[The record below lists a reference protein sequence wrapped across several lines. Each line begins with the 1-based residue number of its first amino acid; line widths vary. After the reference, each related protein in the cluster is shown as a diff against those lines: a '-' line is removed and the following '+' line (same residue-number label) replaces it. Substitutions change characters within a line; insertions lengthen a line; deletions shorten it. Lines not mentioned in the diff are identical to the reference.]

1 TVYGV
6 LPPGLAK
13 QQLDYAHQAL
23 ETGQLQTFEHDFEFE
38 GQHHYEEVRIAPLN
52 DQDVLI
58 VVRDISEQT
67 QLATERARATAALVE
82 SERRFRTLFENT
94 PKLAVQGYDRDRRVI
109 YWNSASETLYGYSAA
124 EAIGQPIETLIV
136 PPEARPQVVGR
147 LENWAREKAIP
158 AGEIDLVAK
167 DGTKLTVF
175 SNHITL
181 TNRAGELEFY
191 CVDIDLGPLKQA
203 EHQLQALN
211 QSLEATVAA
220 RTADLQEREQFLQT
234 VLDTFPLAVF
244 WKDQDSLYQGGNR
257 NFLRHAGL
265 GSITEIIG
273 KRDDQLP
280 WSEAEAEAYRQQ
292 DRQIM
297 ASGTPLMGIVETQM
311 QADGHQVWIETNKL
325 PLRNL
330 AGDVIGVL
338 GTYQD
343 ITDRH
348 QAEAALIQSE
358 ARQRA
363 ILATLPDYLFCL
375 GTDGVY
381 RDLVTYQPEI
391 ALFPADFNPVGLAM
405 SDVLPPDIATL
416 QLRYLEEAL
425 ATGTLQTYEQ
435 QVPLEDGIRDEEV
448 RVIQS
453 GPDEA
458 LFMIRDISE
467 RARLE
472 AERKHA
478 AAQLRRYERVVSA
491 TIDGIAL
498 VDCNYIYQL
507 ANPTYLH
514 LTGKTQDQVVG
525 QSVEAVL
532 GEVLGEPFFRLQIQP
547 NLARCLAG
555 ECIQYEAWFD
565 FAATGPRFMS
575 VNYVPYRKLD
585 GTIAG
590 IVTNT
595 RDITNLKQMQYTLG
609 LATQQLQAFLVNAP
623 VMISHFDDEG
633 RYFQVNQTFAEQ
645 VGRPINEIVG
655 RSFAD
660 LFPASTVA
668 MFQERV
674 QRVVETQQPLEVEDE
689 VCINGEMKTFQTTLF
704 AVKDLYQGR
713 TMSFWAIAKEIT
725 DRKQAEAA
733 LKESEAR
740 WQFALEGAGDGVWDW
755 NLQTNQVF
763 FSHPWKAMLGF
774 SDEEIGDSR
783 QEWESRVHPD
793 DLESCHDALQRH
805 FRGEAPIYQREHR
818 LRCRDGSYKW
828 ILTRGKVIE
837 WGDQGQPLRMIGT
850 HTDVSDLKQAET
862 QLQEMTQR
870 LTLAT
875 DSAQI
880 GVWEWD
886 VLTDR
891 LIWDDCMYALYG
903 QAPED
908 FGGVYGDWQR
918 GLHPEDRPKADA
930 DIHAAIAGEKEFH
943 PEFRVVWPDG
953 QVRFIQAHAIVL
965 RDHAGTPQRMIG
977 VNWDITDRKQTEAAL
992 QNLMIDT
999 AATTGQDFFA
1009 ALARHIATALA
1020 VPYTIVNAHKD
1031 GELQTLAFC
1040 AEGTLQPNFVYNSV
1054 HTPCERTLQAGHFY
1068 CADQVQHH
1076 FPEDVDLVMM
1086 EAQSYLGI
1094 AFQDAEG
1101 HTIGELCILD
1111 KKPLQAPQR
1120 AQQILQ
1126 IFAARAA
1133 AELQRQRATDALEQ
1147 LNQTLEAR
1155 VTQRTAALREQ
1166 QMRYRT
1172 LMEGASDAILV
1183 IDFQGNF
1190 MEANDQA
1197 ERLLGYPKAE
1207 LTAMHITQLRASEDA
1222 ATVLA
1227 HFEQVTR
1234 QARSQVLDVPLLR
1247 QDGAFVSVDVSASV
1261 IDINGEP
1268 IVQAIFRDISDRKRF
1283 EAERQRAEQDLQRL
1297 VLELSD
1303 FKFALDQSAIVVTTD
1318 AKGVITYANDRF
1330 CEISG
1335 YDREAIL
1342 GRTHRLVNS
1351 GHHPPK
1357 FFQDLWRTI
1366 ASGQV
1371 WRGEICNRNKKGEL
1385 YWVESTLVPFLD
1397 AQGKPFQ
1404 YLTIRFDITDRKQA
1418 EQTIRKQAEREKLL
1432 RETGELIRQS
1442 LDLLTIFNTAC
1453 QEIQAVLQSDRV
1465 SIFQFGP
1472 ISEFLQG
1479 EFVAESAVAGI
1490 RSVLETPVE
1499 DHCFGENYSTLYSQG
1514 RGFVSHDIHD
1524 QGLSPCHI
1532 DILAQFQVRA

>member
-1 TVYGV
+1 MPSSAKALTAVALQSAIARSPLVATPETTVMVAATQMSQGAGGCSDCVVVVESERVVGLLTERDVVRLVSQECPLQAQTLGAVMTQPVVTLRESSWVDGTLDSAAVLALFQQHGIRHLPLVDAGDRLTGLLTDTGLQRAMIAAQSEDEARCRAQGAHYKAVVEAIPDLMFRVGADGCYRGLVTQGRSFDVVPPSLDRIGQSLGEVLPPAVAEQHSHYLRQALETGELQLYEQQIPVAIGGASPGENDLQYEEVRVIPCGEDEVLFIVRDITAQKQTEVTLRQSEQLHRTLIETQPDLIIHMDRQGNYKRRVGGDAFRIRSLSKEKVATVYGV

-918 GLHPEDRPKADA
+918 GLHPE
-930 DIHAAIAGEKEFH
+930 
-943 PEFRVVWPDG
+943 
-953 QVRFIQAHAIVL
+953 
-965 RDHAGTPQRMIG
+965 
-977 VNWDITDRKQTEAAL
+977 
-992 QNLMIDT
+992 
-999 AATTGQDFFA
+999 
-1009 ALARHIATALA
+1009 
-1020 VPYTIVNAHKD
+1020 
-1031 GELQTLAFC
+1031 
-1040 AEGTLQPNFVYNSV
+1040 
-1054 HTPCERTLQAGHFY
+1054 
-1068 CADQVQHH
+1068 
-1076 FPEDVDLVMM
+1076 
-1086 EAQSYLGI
+1086 
-1094 AFQDAEG
+1094 
-1101 HTIGELCILD
+1101 
-1111 KKPLQAPQR
+1111 
-1120 AQQILQ
+1120 
-1126 IFAARAA
+1126 
-1133 AELQRQRATDALEQ
+1133 
-1147 LNQTLEAR
+1147 
-1155 VTQRTAALREQ
+1155 
-1166 QMRYRT
+1166 
-1172 LMEGASDAILV
+1172 
-1183 IDFQGNF
+1183 
-1190 MEANDQA
+1190 
-1197 ERLLGYPKAE
+1197 
-1207 LTAMHITQLRASEDA
+1207 
-1222 ATVLA
+1222 
-1227 HFEQVTR
+1227 
-1234 QARSQVLDVPLLR
+1234 
-1247 QDGAFVSVDVSASV
+1247 
-1261 IDINGEP
+1261 
-1268 IVQAIFRDISDRKRF
+1268 
-1283 EAERQRAEQDLQRL
+1283 
-1297 VLELSD
+1297 
-1303 FKFALDQSAIVVTTD
+1303 
-1318 AKGVITYANDRF
+1318 
-1330 CEISG
+1330 
-1335 YDREAIL
+1335 
-1342 GRTHRLVNS
+1342 
-1351 GHHPPK
+1351 
-1357 FFQDLWRTI
+1357 
-1366 ASGQV
+1366 
-1371 WRGEICNRNKKGEL
+1371 
-1385 YWVESTLVPFLD
+1385 
-1397 AQGKPFQ
+1397 
-1404 YLTIRFDITDRKQA
+1404 
-1418 EQTIRKQAEREKLL
+1418 
-1432 RETGELIRQS
+1432 
-1442 LDLLTIFNTAC
+1442 
-1453 QEIQAVLQSDRV
+1453 
-1465 SIFQFGP
+1465 
-1472 ISEFLQG
+1472 
-1479 EFVAESAVAGI
+1479 
-1490 RSVLETPVE
+1490 
-1499 DHCFGENYSTLYSQG
+1499 
-1514 RGFVSHDIHD
+1514 
-1524 QGLSPCHI
+1524 
-1532 DILAQFQVRA
+1532 